1 MINFDHAATTPLR
14 KEVLEAMLPYLTEQ
28 YANASGT
35 YAAARQTRSAIDRA
49 RRSIAE
55 AIGAEPGEI
64 YLTSGG
70 TEADNW
76 ALVGALRASNG
87 RRRIVTTK
95 IEHHAIL
102 STCAML

>member
-14 KEVLEAMLPYLTEQ
+14 KEAFEAMLPYFSEQ

-49 RRSIAE
+49 RQQIAE
-55 AIGAEPGEI
+55 AIGANPGEI

-70 TEADNW
+70 SEADNW
-76 ALVGALRASNG
+76 ALVGCLRASSG
-87 RRRIVTTK
+87 RKRIVTTK

-102 STCAML
+102 IT